1 MKLEKLFRRKKTM
14 IIKVYNLYTNSYN
27 EWIVPSKEQLLKNS
41 VDTWGSKYDRIEHE
55 VVSGGVPFVLKKVI
69 K

>member
-1 MKLEKLFRRKKTM
+1 MTV
-14 IIKVYNLYTNSYN
+14 KVYNLYTNSYN
-27 EWIVPSKEQLLKNS
+27 EWIIPSKEQLLKNS

-69 K
+69 N